1 MNFPIVPMTDANS
14 LNCKIR
20 FPFLC
25 LSEIIVVE
33 GNIFSLIT
41 HNYDM
46 AIGET
51 QTTFSR
57 V

>member
-1 MNFPIVPMTDANS
+1 MTDANS

-25 LSEIIVVE
+25 VSEIIVVE